1 MRLIEIVAD
10 AGHTDTLASIADQ
23 HEVTDYWC
31 GAPADDG
38 RRSFRMLVDDQSRQ
52 PVMDALQN
60 ILGGSGNARIV
71 VLPIEAVLPREVE
84 DSKASAAATREELYT
99 QIERGARIDSNYLL
113 LTFLST
119 VVAAITL
126 PSVTGCSP

>member
-71 VLPIEAVLPREVE
+71 VLPIEAVLPREAARRPRRPRAR
-84 DSKASAAATREELYT
+84 SCTRRSSAARVSTATT
-99 QIERGARIDSNYLL
+99 S
-113 LTFLST
+113 
-119 VVAAITL
+119 
-126 PSVTGCSP
+126 C